1 MADEER
7 VVYENRIAS
16 YEEERSN
23 YESRI
28 SSYEKERFSYESKI
42 SSYEE
47 ERSCYENKISSYE
60 IKISELE
67 SLLRQEK
74 EKIQYLQKL
83 LYAPKSE
90 QKKAVKENSSMD
102 SLFNEAELES
112 TEKPTSPEKEEE
124 REAITYSRK
133 KKKQKNNFERITEGL
148 EHEAVINEPSPDE
161 LLCSDCGSEMN
172 LVDTKLVRSELIRV
186 PERYYVKDY
195 YQKVYQCAKCKND
208 ISKKPVFFSSYVPK
222 SVLSGSLASPS
233 VVADIMIKKYE
244 MAIPICRQ
252 VKEIAYYGA
261 FISKANASNWVVKC
275 STYWLEPL
283 YDRLKEHLL
292 MEPLIHADET
302 TVQVMREENRSNK
315 QKSYMWLYATGD
327 YSPHPVRI
335 FKYRMTRA
343 GKHPQE
349 FLADFHGYL
358 VTDGYAGYSNLTGVT
373 RCMCWAHARRY
384 FVDALDACKVNPAGS
399 VSDKVIHKINRLFE
413 YEQIIS
419 TIADSEERMMYRLRL
434 EKPVI
439 DGLFEYLK
447 SIRNGLLPKS
457 LLAKAVNY
465 AITNEQYLRNYLFDG
480 ICCLS
485 NNLAERSI
493 RPFTVG
499 RKNWLVAGSPKGATA
514 SSVIY
519 SIIETCKA
527 NKINPRKYMEKVFTE
542 LPNREFRF
550 NKDILDEYMP
560 WSNIIQESCR

>member
-7 VVYENRIAS
+7 LVYENRIAS

-23 YESRI
+23 YESKI
-28 SSYEKERFSYESKI
+28 FSYEKERFSYES
-42 SSYEE
+42 
-47 ERSCYENKISSYE
+47 RISSYE

-67 SLLRQEK
+67 DLLRQEK
-74 EKIQYLQKL
+74 EKNKYLQKQ

-90 QKKAVKENSSMD
+90 QKKAVNENTSMD

-124 REAITYSRK
+124 KETITYSRK
-133 KKKQKNNFERITEGL
+133 KKKQKDNFEKITEGL

-195 YQKVYQCAKCKND
+195 YQKVYQCTKCKSD
-208 ISKKPVFFSSYVPK
+208 INKKPVFFSSYVPK

-261 FISKANASNWVVKC
+261 FISRANASNWVVKC

-292 MEPLIHADET
+292 KEPLIHADET
-302 TVQVMREENRSNK
+302 TVQVMREEKRSNK
-315 QKSYMWLYATGD
+315 QKSYMWLYAAGE
-327 YSPHPVRI
+327 YSQHPVRI

-343 GKHPQE
+343 GEHPQK
-349 FLADFHGYL
+349 FLTDFSGYL
-358 VTDGYAGYSNLTGVT
+358 VTDGYIGYSKLSGVT

-399 VSDKVIHKINRLFE
+399 ASNKVIHKINRLFE

-419 TIADSEERMMYRLRL
+419 TIADSEERRMYRLRL

-439 DGLFEYLK
+439 DGLFEYLN

-457 LLAKAVNY
+457 PLAKAVNY
-465 AITNEQYLRNYLFDG
+465 AIDNEQYLRNYLLDG

-527 NKINPRKYMEKVFTE
+527 NKINPRKYLEKVFTE